1 MAATWNSRLSRAFS
15 YIDQNSIREA
25 ALEHLH
31 YPNEST
37 EYRAARNALLDEEIA
52 LRAQIEAVAAKRRAL
67 PPGGGVSEDYVFE
80 RIGKTSMPE
89 KVKMSELFGPRD
101 TLILYSFMYGPERE
115 LPCAGCAHLLDGME
129 GAARHMNERAAFHV
143 VAKSPI
149 ARLAAWA
156 HERGWEY
163 LSLVSTAG
171 NNYDADYFGDTSKF
185 SKGMRAQHK
194 VPDGKNWDET
204 IFNVFK
210 KKGGEIRHFW
220 GSEMS
225 FAPPAPKQHHRA
237 GDMADPLWNLL
248 DMTPEGRG
256 DFFPKVNY
264 D

>member
-1 MAATWNSRLSRAFS
+1 MGIKKPPDRSQAM
-15 YIDQNSIREA
+15 
-25 ALEHLH
+25 EHLR

-37 EYRAARNALLDEEIA
+37 EYRAARNALLNDEIA
-52 LRAQIEAVAAKRRAL
+52 LRAQIETVAAKRRAL
-67 PPGGGVSEDYVFE
+67 PPGGKVSEDYVFE
-80 RIGKTSMPE
+80 RIGKNATPE
-89 KVKMSELFGPRD
+89 KVKLSELFGSHD

-115 LPCAGCAHLLDGME
+115 QPCPGCTHLLDGID
-129 GAARHMNERAAFHV
+129 GAARHMGRRAALHI
-143 VAKSPI
+143 VAKSSI

-156 HERGWEY
+156 HERGWDH

-171 NNYDADYFGDTSKF
+171 NNYDSDYFGDTSKF
-185 SKGMRAQHK
+185 SKGMRAQHR
-194 VPDGKNWDET
+194 VPEGENWDET

-210 KKGGEIRHFW
+210 KSDEEIRHFW

-225 FAPPAPKQHHRA
+225 FAPSVPNQHHRA
-237 GDMADPLWNLL
+237 GDLVDPLWGLL